1 MKERERKIKEG
12 KKKGTK
18 GHEKDELKRSTRTS
32 MAVQNLCYVSRKR

>member
-1 MKERERKIKEG
+1 MGEREKNEGGKE
-12 KKKGTK
+12 KGTK